1 MRKIWLII
9 KREYLTRVRTKG
21 FILSTVG
28 LPLFSAGIFALSVG
42 LATRKADHPLRISIL
57 DNLGGLSPQIALSL
71 NEKLPDG
78 RPRYEVVRAWDR
90 PASSEGAYQE
100 LTAQVREGQLDVF
113 VDVPQDI
120 LKGKKATLHSLNGS
134 DYQAD
139 RSIGRAVDNAVIA
152 RRLSDRGVHIDDVSE
167 LMHGVE
173 LTLVKVTKSGESV
186 ENGQSE
192 LVQLSI
198 VMILY
203 ITLLV
208 YGVMTMRSVLEEK
221 TSRIVEILASSVR
234 PSYLLSGKIL
244 GVAGVALTQYLI
256 WVCTAAAISS
266 YGAAI
271 SSALLPGA
279 TPPKIHLPTAYLV
292 YPLIFFLA
300 GYFLYA
306 SLYAALGSMAS
317 SDEDLQ
323 QVSMPVTLLLVAC
336 FILFPVIQRAP
347 NSPLAV
353 ALTLFPLSSP
363 ILMVFRITVQTPPF
377 WEIALSL
384 AICILTTVGVIQL
397 SARIY
402 RVGILMYGKRPS
414 LVEVLRWLR
423 YT

>member
-1 MRKIWLII
+1 MRKIWLIV

-21 FILSTVG
+21 FVLSTVG
-28 LPLFSAGIFALSVG
+28 LPLFSVGIFALSVG
-42 LATRKADHPLRISIL
+42 LATHKADHPLKISIL
-57 DNLGGLSPQIALSL
+57 DNLGGLASQIASSL

-78 RPRYEVVRAWDR
+78 RPRYEVVGSWDR
-90 PASSEGAYQE
+90 PASEQVAYQD
-100 LTAQVREGQLDVF
+100 LTRQVRDGQLDAF
-113 VDVPQDI
+113 LEVPKDI
-120 LKGKKATLHSLNGS
+120 LSGKKATLHSLNGS
-134 DYQAD
+134 DYLAD
-139 RSIGRAVDNAVIA
+139 RSIAHAVNNAVIV

-167 LMHGVE
+167 LMNGVD
-173 LTLVKVTKSGESV
+173 LTLVKVTRSGESE

-221 TSRIVEILASSVR
+221 TSRIVEILASSVK
-234 PSYLLSGKIL
+234 PSYLLTGKIL

-256 WVCTAAAISS
+256 WACTAGLISA

-271 SSALLPGA
+271 SSAVLPGA
-279 TPPKIHLPTAYLV
+279 TPPKIHLPIAYLV
-292 YPLIFFLA
+292 YPLVFFLA

-306 SLYAALGSMAS
+306 SIYAALGSMAS

-323 QVSMPVTLLLVAC
+323 QVQMPVTLILVAC
-336 FILFPVIQRAP
+336 FIVFPVIQRSP

-363 ILMVFRITVQTPPF
+363 ILMVMRITVQTPPF
-377 WEIALSL
+377 WQIALSL
-384 AICILTTVGVIQL
+384 ALCILATLGMIQL

-414 LVEVLRWLR
+414 LVELLRWLR